1 MGRLQHLPEDQLLK
15 MIDEE
20 PELTVREY
28 LDFLAEI
35 QVIPEAMVA
44 PERVKQVI
52 LGKAQFNREEAFIVV
67 ASINKVGD
75 AETAIRLG
83 VTDRVL
89 REKKRLWKRN
99 GWLK

>member
-15 MIDEE
+15 MIEEE

-35 QVIPEAMVA
+35 QVAPEAMVA
-44 PERVKQVI
+44 PERVKQII
-52 LGKAQFNREEAFIVV
+52 LGKAQFNRGEAFIVV

-75 AETAIRLG
+75 TETAIRLG